1 MFVGGSPGS
10 TAGGVKTTTLVV
22 LILYVVS
29 NIRRTY
35 GVNAFG
41 RRLEDDS
48 IKRASSI
55 FTINLMLSLTASL
68 IIMMVQPLKMTD
80 VLFETFSAIGT
91 VGMTTGITRSLLP
104 VSKVIIILLMYCGR
118 IGSLSFA
125 LAFTQR
131 KKIAHIQQPVERI
144 TVG

>member
-1 MFVGGSPGS
+1 MCIRDRDTAALSDGSKLLTIILMFVGGSPGS

-48 IKRASSI
+48 IKRANSL

-80 VLFETFSAIGT
+80 VLFETLSAIGT
-91 VGMTTGITRSLLP
+91 CRLYTSRCV
-104 VSKVIIILLMYCGR
+104 
-118 IGSLSFA
+118 
-125 LAFTQR
+125 
-131 KKIAHIQQPVERI
+131 
-144 TVG
+144 